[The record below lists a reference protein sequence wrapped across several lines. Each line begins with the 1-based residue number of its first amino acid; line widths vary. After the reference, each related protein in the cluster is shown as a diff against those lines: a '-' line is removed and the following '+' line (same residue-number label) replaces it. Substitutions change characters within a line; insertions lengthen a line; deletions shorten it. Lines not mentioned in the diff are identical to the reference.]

1 MHTTCNYSILYFNMQ
16 GNKEIYPRVNFW
28 FQISQLSRMES
39 FEECN
44 SASVTLE
51 DKNHNEASSEGDEEA
66 DCSAGK
72 KTFAHKSK
80 GKITTVVVRPNL
92 CSCKI
97 SKSTQDLNIQDLLL
111 KLKAIQ
117 GRAH

>member
-1 MHTTCNYSILYFNMQ
+1 MTMHTTCNYSILYFNMQ
-16 GNKEIYPRVNFW
+16 GNKEIYPRVNFL

-39 FEECN
+39 FEGCN

-72 KTFAHKSK
+72 KTSAHKSK
-80 GKITTVVVRPNL
+80 GKITKVKCGIPGCEAKLMLLQNL
-92 CSCKI
+92 K
-97 SKSTQDLNIQDLLL
+97 KSTQDLNIQDLLL
-111 KLKAIQ
+111 N
-117 GRAH
+117 